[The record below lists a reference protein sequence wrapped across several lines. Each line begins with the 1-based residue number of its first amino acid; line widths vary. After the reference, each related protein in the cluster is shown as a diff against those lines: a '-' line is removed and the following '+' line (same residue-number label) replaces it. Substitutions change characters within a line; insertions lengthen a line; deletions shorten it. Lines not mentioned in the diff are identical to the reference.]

1 MDGWQRPKDKDK
13 ELEMV
18 DHVDQDLEFQS
29 AFVLYSIFMPLKSDL
44 TTCLPFAL
52 LCSVPCCCCWTWTN
66 SRETQREFDAA
77 HFSFV
82 FFATATC
89 TKKEEACA
97 PGFTILLLFV
107 CLF

>member
-44 TTCLPFAL
+44 TTCRPFAM
-52 LCSVPCCCCWTWTN
+52 LCSVPCSC
-66 SRETQREFDAA
+66 SRDLDKEYYKKKK
-77 HFSFV
+77 SVV
-82 FFATATC
+82 FLTFR
-89 TKKEEACA
+89 
-97 PGFTILLLFV
+97 LV
-107 CLF
+107 